1 MRIISIILLCFAC
14 AVAQARPWIAL
25 FGSYDC
31 EDCAEV
37 KKTWTAEFNSEND
50 PVLVFLPI
58 EHIQNY
64 KLLNDIEKRL
74 EVKEKTTSFPTFLLG
89 RQIIG
94 DIDKFWELED
104 DFNKLAAEAPDIP
117 ETRQIQSA
125 ADKATTPLVTLE
137 VKADAITDTP
147 AQADSKPSRLAF
159 FHQKNCAKCSRQ
171 EKELEL
177 LQKTMPNLVID
188 RFDSADAATAV
199 MLTRFHSHFNVPR
212 TDKNLIPLVCWS
224 NGYVTG
230 RLAEA
235 QELQEGLSKGGG
247 DCFWTTPPTE
257 EELQAEDIRQSK
269 ALEAFHI
276 SLVVSSALADGINPC
291 AFATS
296 LFLISYL
303 LMKRRR
309 KRDIIIVGVSFC
321 AGVFIAYFIYGL
333 GLSFLVD
340 FLNRFKWI
348 KTAFYIAFAVIS
360 AVLAVLHLRDAFKF
374 RKTGNSSDMDMG
386 LSKETHRGIHE
397 KIRRYLE
404 RDSWLLAPASLLL
417 GMVVS
422 SMELACTG
430 QVYFPV
436 IMAINAKGFT
446 PRAFILLLIYNVCF
460 ILPLLLV
467 TAVALRGAGI
477 KSLSEWARDHVFG
490 TKVAMA
496 VVFAIIAVA
505 MLLVVFFL

>member
-1 MRIISIILLCFAC
+1 MKSISIIFLCLAC
-14 AVAQARPWIAL
+14 VCAQARTWIAL

-31 EDCAEV
+31 DECAEV
-37 KKTWTAEFNSEND
+37 KKTWSEEFNSPDN

-64 KLLNDIEKRL
+64 TLLNEIEKRL
-74 EVKEKTTSFPTFLLG
+74 EIKEKSTSFPTFLLG

-94 DIDKFWELED
+94 KIDDFWEMAEE
-104 DFNKLAAEAPDIP
+104 FNRLAKETPDIP
-117 ETRQIQSA
+117 ETRQIQAA
-125 ADKATTPLVTLE
+125 ADRANAPLVTLK
-137 VKADAITDTP
+137 VKAE
-147 AQADSKPSRLAF
+147 AQTEQAVTTAAHLAF

-177 LQKTMPNLVID
+177 LQKRMPNLVID

-199 MLTRFHSHFNVPR
+199 MLTRFYNHFKVPR

-224 NGYVTG
+224 GGYVTG

-235 QELQEGLSKGGG
+235 QELQDSLAKDNG
-247 DCFWTTPPTE
+247 DCFWQNPPTP
-257 EELQAEDIRQSK
+257 EELKAEDARQSK
-269 ALEAFHI
+269 ALEAFRF

-309 KRDIIIVGVSFC
+309 KRDIVIVGLSFC
-321 AGVFIAYFIYGL
+321 AGVFVAYFLYGV
-333 GLSFLVD
+333 GFSFLVD

-348 KTAFYIAFAVIS
+348 KSALYILFAVIS
-360 AVLAVLHLRDAFKF
+360 AVLAILHLRDAFKF
-374 RKTGNSSDMDMG
+374 KKTGNSSDMDMG
-386 LSKETHRGIHE
+386 LSKETHRGIHD
-397 KIRRYLE
+397 KIHRYLE
-404 RDSWLLAPASLLL
+404 HDSWLLAPASFIL
-417 GMVVS
+417 GMIVS
-422 SMELACTG
+422 SMEFACTG

-436 IMAINAKGFT
+436 IMAIMSKGFT
-446 PRAFILLLIYNVCF
+446 PKALWLLIIYNVFF

-467 TAVALRGAGI
+467 TTVALRGAGI
-477 KSLSEWARDHVFG
+477 KSLSEWARTHIFG
-490 TKVAMA
+490 TKVAMS
-496 VVFAIIAVA
+496 VIFALIAVA
-505 MLLVVFFL
+505 MLLVVVFYE

>member
-1 MRIISIILLCFAC
+1 MRTISIILLCLAC
-14 AVAQARPWIAL
+14 AFAQARPWIAL

-31 EDCAEV
+31 DECAEV
-37 KKTWTAEFNSEND
+37 KKTWTEEFNAKDD

-64 KLLNDIEKRL
+64 ALLNEIEKRL
-74 EVKEKTTSFPTFLLG
+74 EIKEKTTSFPTFLLG

-94 DIDKFWELED
+94 DIEKFWELED
-104 DFNKLAAEAPDIP
+104 DFNRLAAEAPDIP
-117 ETRQIQSA
+117 ETKQIQAA
-125 ADKATTPLVTLE
+125 ADKATAPLVTLE
-137 VKADAITDTP
+137 IQADAKTDNP
-147 AQADSKPSRLAF
+147 ALSDAKPSRLAF

-177 LQKTMPNLVID
+177 LQKRMPNLVID
-188 RFDSADAATAV
+188 RFDSADDATAV
-199 MLTRFHSHFNVPR
+199 MLTRFHNHFNVPR

-224 NGYVTG
+224 DGYVTG

-235 QELQEGLSKGGG
+235 QELQEGLSKHDS
-247 DCFWTTPPTE
+247 DCFWLPPPTQ
-257 EELQAEDIRQSK
+257 EELQAEDVRQSK
-269 ALEAFHI
+269 ALEAFRL

-348 KTAFYIAFAVIS
+348 KTTFYIAFAVIS
-360 AVLAVLHLRDAFKF
+360 AVLAVLHLRDAFKV

-404 RDSWLLAPASLLL
+404 HDSWLLAPASFLL

-430 QVYFPV
+430 QVYFPI
-436 IMAINAKGFT
+436 IMTIMAKGFT
-446 PRAFILLLIYNVCF
+446 PKAFMLLIVYNIFF
-460 ILPLLLV
+460 IVPLLIV
-467 TAVALRGAGI
+467 TAIALRGAGI
-477 KSLSEWARDHVFG
+477 KSLSEWARTHVFG

-496 VVFAIIAVA
+496 AIFAIIAVA